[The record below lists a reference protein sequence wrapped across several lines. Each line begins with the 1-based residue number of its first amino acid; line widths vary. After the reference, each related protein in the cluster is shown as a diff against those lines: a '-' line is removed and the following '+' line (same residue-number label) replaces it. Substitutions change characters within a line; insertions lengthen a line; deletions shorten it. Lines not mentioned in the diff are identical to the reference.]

1 MRASMRFSEKGIL
14 ASLLLILLAFA
25 TSAQTR
31 IFEGVQ
37 TGSAVGLW
45 ESQLGLYL
53 PFALFTL
60 VCTYHF
66 LDWAKKHRRQAIIIS
81 VLLFSVASLIGIG
94 TANGPRPTINSM
106 TAPHFTFPERGQ
118 NALVPFQPFPQIQQ
132 DLMKVQQ
139 ALNSTPYYS
148 FTANALVALITVA
161 AIALLIFRTR
171 TRGISVI
178 PEKATPT
185 EAIQKL
191 GGTPREA
198 IVRYYLLAC
207 QALHAH
213 GMQIADSDT
222 PSDIYLKANSRT
234 PRVAADLQRLTLL
247 FQEAKFSLHQITER
261 EAIDASSHWEQISS
275 QIAGLVL
282 S

>member
-1 MRASMRFSEKGIL
+1 MRFSEKGIL
-14 ASLLLILLAFA
+14 ASLLLILLAFS

-37 TGSAVGLW
+37 TGSVVYSW
-45 ESQLGLYL
+45 ESQVGLYL

-60 VCTYHF
+60 ISTYHF
-66 LDWAKKHRRQAIIIS
+66 LDWAKKHRRRAIIITL
-81 VLLFSVASLIGIG
+81 LLFSVASLIGIG
-94 TANGPRPTINSM
+94 TATSTRPTVNSM
-106 TAPHFTFPERGQ
+106 TAPHFTEQGQ
-118 NALVPFQPFPQIQQ
+118 SAPVPIQPFPQIQQ
-132 DLMKVQQ
+132 DLLKVQQ

-148 FTANALVALITVA
+148 FTANALLALITVA
-161 AIALLIFRTR
+161 AIALLVLRTR
-171 TRGISVI
+171 SRGGIAVV

-185 EAIQKL
+185 ETIQKL

-198 IVRYYLLAC
+198 IIRYYLSAC

-222 PSDIYLKANSRT
+222 PSDIYLKTNSQT
-234 PRVAADLQRLTLL
+234 PSVAADLQRLTLL
-247 FQEAKFSLHQITER
+247 FQEAKFSLHEITER
-261 EAIDASSHWEQISS
+261 EAIDASSRLEQISS

>member
-1 MRASMRFSEKGIL
+1 MRFSEKGIL
-14 ASLLLILLAFA
+14 ASLLLILIAFS

-37 TGSAVGLW
+37 TGSVVYSW
-45 ESQLGLYL
+45 ESQVGLYL
-53 PFALFTL
+53 PFVLFTL
-60 VCTYHF
+60 ISTYHF

-81 VLLFSVASLIGIG
+81 LLLFSVASLIGIG
-94 TANGPRPTINSM
+94 TANSTTPAINSM
-106 TAPHFTFPERGQ
+106 TAPHFTFTEQGQ
-118 NALVPFQPFPQIQQ
+118 SAPVPIQAFPQIQQ
-132 DLMKVQQ
+132 DVLKVQQ

-148 FTANALVALITVA
+148 FTANALLALITVA
-161 AIALLIFRTR
+161 AIALLLLRTR
-171 TRGISVI
+171 SRGGIAVV

-185 EAIQKL
+185 ETIQEI

-198 IVRYYLLAC
+198 IIRYYLLAC
-207 QALHAH
+207 QALHAN

-222 PSDIYLKANSRT
+222 PSDIYLKTNSRT
-234 PRVAADLQRLTLL
+234 PSVAADLQGLTLL
-247 FQEAKFSLHQITER
+247 FQEAKFSLHKITER

-275 QIAGLVL
+275 QMSGSVL